1 MVDKTIAWH
10 GWLLCGWQRV
20 VGSHLTRTLAWLWGG
35 KNRIGMNLNCFH
47 SKASDYSKIQK
58 RLTKELQVNSLEV
71 LSSVGIMV

>member
-1 MVDKTIAWH
+1 MAWMAPL
-10 GWLLCGWQRV
+10 WLAACGWFTSYSNI
-20 VGSHLTRTLAWLWGG
+20 GLAVGG
-35 KNRIGMNLNCFH
+35 KKQNRNELELCFH